1 MAFINYNGKF
11 IDDSNPIIQA
21 NNRGFRFGDGIF
33 ETMKFKK
40 GKIIFVDEHLSR
52 LWQGLKRFQ
61 FDLPK
66 LFTPDYIE
74 KQILDLIQKNKNS
87 SARIRLTVFRGNGGL
102 YDPENLN
109 PNFIIE
115 SWNLP
120 ETNGDLNENGL
131 QCILFKDALKSI
143 DAFSNLKHNNYLPY
157 LMGALEAKKMKC
169 NDAIIFNS
177 KLNICDSTIA
187 NLFLIKENIIYT
199 PALSE
204 GCVAGVMREFVINML
219 RKNDFNVVEQT
230 ISENDLANADEVFLT
245 NSIYNMRW
253 ISSIE
258 NHNYQNKLIREIF
271 HLLKQTNPNEFC

>member
-21 NNRGFRFGDGIF
+21 NNRGFRFGDGVF

-40 GKIIFVDEHLSR
+40 GKIIFLDEHLSR

-66 LFTPDYIE
+66 LFTPDYLE
-74 KQILDLIQKNKNS
+74 SQILALIQKNKNT

-102 YDPENLN
+102 YDPENLH

-131 QCILFKDALKSI
+131 QCILFKDALKSV
-143 DAFSNLKHNNYLPY
+143 DAYSNLKHNNYLPY
-157 LMGALEAKKMKC
+157 LMGALQAKKMKC

-177 KLNICDSTIA
+177 NLNICDSTIA
-187 NLFLIKENIIYT
+187 NVFLIKDNIIYT

-204 GCVAGVMREFVINML
+204 GCIAGVMREFIINEL
-219 RKNDFNVVEQT
+219 RKNDFNVIEQT
-230 ISENDLANADEVFLT
+230 ITETDLVNADEVFLT

-253 ISSIE
+253 ISAIDGI
-258 NHNYQNKLIREIF
+258 NYQNKITREIY
-271 HLLKQTNPNEFC
+271 HLLKQTNPQEFC

>member
-11 IDDSNPIIQA
+11 IDGSNPIIQA

-33 ETMKFKK
+33 ETMKLKK
-40 GKIIFVDEHLSR
+40 GKIIFLDEHLSR

-74 KQILDLIQKNKNS
+74 SQILALVQKNKHS
-87 SARIRLTVFRGNGGL
+87 AARIRLTVFRGNGGL
-102 YDPENLN
+102 YDPENLH

-115 SWNLP
+115 SWDLP

-143 DAFSNLKHNNYLPY
+143 DVYSNLKHNNYLPY
-157 LMGALEAKKMKC
+157 LMGALQAKKMKC

-177 KLNICDSTIA
+177 NLNICDSTIA
-187 NLFLIKENIIYT
+187 NVFIIKENIVYT

-204 GCVAGVMREFVINML
+204 GCIAGVMREFVINEL
-219 RKNDFNVVEQT
+219 RKNNFNVIEQT
-230 ISENDLANADEVFLT
+230 ITETDLANADELFLT

-253 ISSIE
+253 VSAIDSF
-258 NHNYQNKLIREIF
+258 NYQHKMTREIY
-271 HLLKQTNPNEFC
+271 HLLKQTNPQEFC

>member
-11 IDDSNPIIQA
+11 IDGSNPIIQA

-33 ETMKFKK
+33 ETMKLKK
-40 GKIIFVDEHLSR
+40 GKIIFLDEHLSR

-66 LFTPDYIE
+66 LFTPDYLE
-74 KQILDLIQKNKNS
+74 SQILALVQKNKHS
-87 SARIRLTVFRGNGGL
+87 AARIRLTVFRGNGGL
-102 YDPENLN
+102 YDPENLY

-115 SWNLP
+115 SWDLP

-143 DAFSNLKHNNYLPY
+143 DLYSNLKHNNYLPY
-157 LMGALEAKKMKC
+157 LMGAIQAKKMKC

-177 KLNICDSTIA
+177 NFNICDSTIA
-187 NLFLIKENIIYT
+187 NVFLIKENIIYT

-204 GCVAGVMREFVINML
+204 GCIAGVMREFIINEL
-219 RKNDFNVVEQT
+219 QKNNFNVVEQT
-230 ISENDLANADEVFLT
+230 ISETELANADEVFLT

-253 ISSIE
+253 VSAIDSF
-258 NHNYQNKLIREIF
+258 NYQHKMTREIY
-271 HLLKQTNPNEFC
+271 HLLKQTNPQEFC

>member
-21 NNRGFRFGDGIF
+21 NNRGFRFGDGVF

-40 GKIIFVDEHLSR
+40 GKIIFLDEHLSR

-66 LFTPDYIE
+66 LFTPDYLE
-74 KQILDLIQKNKNS
+74 SQILALIQKNKHS
-87 SARIRLTVFRGNGGL
+87 AARIRLTIFRGNGGL
-102 YDPENLN
+102 YDPENLH

-157 LMGALEAKKMKC
+157 LMGALQAKKMKC
-169 NDAIIFNS
+169 NDAIIFNAN
-177 KLNICDSTIA
+177 LNICDSTIA
-187 NLFLIKENIIYT
+187 NVFLIKDNIIYT
-199 PALSE
+199 PSLFE
-204 GCVAGVMREFVINML
+204 GCIAGIMREFIINEL
-219 RKNDFNVVEQT
+219 KKNNFNVVEQT
-230 ISENDLANADEVFLT
+230 ITETDLANADEVFLT

-253 ISSIE
+253 VSAID
-258 NHNYQNKLIREIF
+258 NFNYQNKMTREIY
-271 HLLKQTNPNEFC
+271 HLLKQTNPQDFC

>member
-11 IDDSNPIIQA
+11 IDESNPIIQA

-66 LFTPDYIE
+66 LFTPDYLE
-74 KQILDLIQKNKNS
+74 KQILGLIQKNKNA

-115 SWNLP
+115 TWNLP

-157 LMGALEAKKMKC
+157 LMGAIEAKKMKC

-204 GCVAGVMREFVINML
+204 GCIAGIMRESVINEL

-230 ISENDLANADEVFLT
+230 ITETDLANADEIFLT

-253 ISSIE
+253 VSAIDSL
-258 NHNYQNKLIREIF
+258 NYQNKITREIY
-271 HLLKQTNPNEFC
+271 HLLKQTNPQDFC

>member
-11 IDDSNPIIQA
+11 IDGSNPIIQA

-33 ETMKFKK
+33 ETMKLKK
-40 GKIIFVDEHLSR
+40 GKIIFLDEHLSR

-74 KQILDLIQKNKNS
+74 SQILALVQKNKHS
-87 SARIRLTVFRGNGGL
+87 AARIRLTVFRGNGGL
-102 YDPENLN
+102 YDPENLY

-115 SWNLP
+115 SWDLP

-143 DAFSNLKHNNYLPY
+143 DLYSNLKHNNYLPY
-157 LMGALEAKKMKC
+157 LMGAIQAKKMKC

-177 KLNICDSTIA
+177 NFNICDSTIA
-187 NLFLIKENIIYT
+187 NVFLIKENIIYT

-204 GCVAGVMREFVINML
+204 GCIAGVMREFIINEL
-219 RKNDFNVVEQT
+219 QKNNFNVVEQT
-230 ISENDLANADEVFLT
+230 ISETELANADEVFLT

-253 ISSIE
+253 VSAIDSF
-258 NHNYQNKLIREIF
+258 NYQHKMTREIY
-271 HLLKQTNPNEFC
+271 HLLKQTNPQEFC

>member
-21 NNRGFRFGDGIF
+21 NNRGFRFGDGVF

-40 GKIIFVDEHLSR
+40 GKIIFLDEHLSR

-66 LFTPDYIE
+66 LFTPDYLE
-74 KQILDLIQKNKNS
+74 SQMLALIKKNKHS
-87 SARIRLTVFRGNGGL
+87 AARIRLTIFRGNGGL
-102 YDPENLN
+102 YDPENLH
-109 PNFIIE
+109 PKFIIE

-131 QCILFKDALKSI
+131 QCILFKDALKSM
-143 DAFSNLKHNNYLPY
+143 DAYSNLKHNNYLPY
-157 LMGALEAKKMKC
+157 LMGALQAKKMKC

-177 KLNICDSTIA
+177 NLNVCDSTIA
-187 NLFLIKENIIYT
+187 NVFLIKDNIIYT
-199 PALSE
+199 PNLSE
-204 GCVAGVMREFVINML
+204 GCIAGIMREFVINEL
-219 RKNDFNVVEQT
+219 RKNDFNVVEQSIT
-230 ISENDLANADEVFLT
+230 ETDLANADEIFLT

-253 ISSIE
+253 VSAIDSF
-258 NHNYQNKLIREIF
+258 NYQNKMIREIY
-271 HLLKQTNPNEFC
+271 HLLKQTNPQEFC

>member
-1 MAFINYNGKF
+1 MAFINYNGKY

-21 NNRGFRFGDGIF
+21 NNRGFRFGDGVF

-40 GKIIFVDEHLSR
+40 GKIIFLDEHLSR

-66 LFTPDYIE
+66 LFTPDYLE
-74 KQILDLIQKNKNS
+74 SQILALIQKNKLS
-87 SARIRLTVFRGNGGL
+87 VARIRLTVFRGNGGL
-102 YDPENLN
+102 YDPENLH

-131 QCILFKDALKSI
+131 QCILFKDALKSV
-143 DAFSNLKHNNYLPY
+143 DAYSNLKHNNYLPY
-157 LMGALEAKKMKC
+157 LMGALQAKKMKC
-169 NDAIIFNS
+169 NDAIIFNAN
-177 KLNICDSTIA
+177 LNICDSTIA
-187 NLFLIKENIIYT
+187 NVFLIKENIIYT

-204 GCVAGVMREFVINML
+204 GCIAGIMREFVINEL
-219 RKNDFNVVEQT
+219 RKNNFNVVEQT
-230 ISENDLANADEVFLT
+230 ITETDLANADEVFLT

-253 ISSIE
+253 VSAIDSL
-258 NHNYQNKLIREIF
+258 NYQNKITREIY
-271 HLLKQTNPNEFC
+271 HLLKQTNPQDFC

>member
-21 NNRGFRFGDGIF
+21 NNRGFRFGDGVF

-40 GKIIFVDEHLSR
+40 GKIIFLDEHLSR

-66 LFTPDYIE
+66 LFIPDYLE
-74 KQILDLIQKNKNS
+74 SQILALIQKNKHS
-87 SARIRLTVFRGNGGL
+87 AARIRLTVFRGNGGL
-102 YDPENLN
+102 YDPENLH

-115 SWNLP
+115 TWNLP

-131 QCILFKDALKSI
+131 QCILYKDALKSV
-143 DAFSNLKHNNYLPY
+143 DVYSNLKHNNYLPY
-157 LMGALEAKKMKC
+157 LMGALQAKKMKC

-177 KLNICDSTIA
+177 NLNICDSTIA
-187 NLFLIKENIIYT
+187 NVFLIKENIIYT

-204 GCVAGVMREFVINML
+204 GCIAGVMREFVISEL
-219 RKNDFNVVEQT
+219 RKNNFKVVEQT
-230 ISENDLANADEVFLT
+230 ITETDLTNADEVFLT

-253 ISSIE
+253 VSAIDSF
-258 NHNYQNKLIREIF
+258 NYQNKITREIY
-271 HLLKQTNPNEFC
+271 HLLKQTKPQEFC

>member
-11 IDDSNPIIQA
+11 IDGSNPIIQA

-33 ETMKFKK
+33 ETMKLKK
-40 GKIIFVDEHLSR
+40 GKIIFLDEHLSR

-66 LFTPDYIE
+66 LFTPDYLE
-74 KQILDLIQKNKNS
+74 SQILALVQKNKHS
-87 SARIRLTVFRGNGGL
+87 AARIRLNVFRGNGGL
-102 YDPENLN
+102 YDPENLH

-115 SWNLP
+115 SWDLP

-143 DAFSNLKHNNYLPY
+143 DLYSNLKHNNYLPY
-157 LMGALEAKKMKC
+157 LMGAIQAKKMKC

-177 KLNICDSTIA
+177 NFNICDSTIA
-187 NLFLIKENIIYT
+187 NVFLIKENIIYT

-204 GCVAGVMREFVINML
+204 GCIAGVMREFIINEL
-219 RKNDFNVVEQT
+219 QKNNFNVVEQT
-230 ISENDLANADEVFLT
+230 ISETELANADEVFLT

-253 ISSIE
+253 VSAIDSF
-258 NHNYQNKLIREIF
+258 NYQHKMTREIY
-271 HLLKQTNPNEFC
+271 HLLKQTNPQEFC

>member
-11 IDDSNPIIQA
+11 IDGSNPIIQA

-33 ETMKFKK
+33 ETMKLKK
-40 GKIIFVDEHLSR
+40 GKIIFLDEHLSR

-66 LFTPDYIE
+66 LFTPDYLE
-74 KQILDLIQKNKNS
+74 SQILALVQKNKHS
-87 SARIRLTVFRGNGGL
+87 AARIRLTVFRGNGGL
-102 YDPENLN
+102 YDPENLY

-115 SWNLP
+115 SWDLP

-143 DAFSNLKHNNYLPY
+143 DLYSNLKHNNYLPY
-157 LMGALEAKKMKC
+157 LMGAIQAKKMKC

-177 KLNICDSTIA
+177 NFNICDSTIA
-187 NLFLIKENIIYT
+187 NVFLIKENIIYT

-204 GCVAGVMREFVINML
+204 GCIAGVMREFIINEL
-219 RKNDFNVVEQT
+219 RKNNFNVVEQT
-230 ISENDLANADEVFLT
+230 ISERELANADEVFLT

-253 ISSIE
+253 VSAIDSF
-258 NHNYQNKLIREIF
+258 NYQNKMTREIY
-271 HLLKQTNPNEFC
+271 HLLKQTNPQEFC

>member
-21 NNRGFRFGDGIF
+21 NNRGFRFGDGVF

-40 GKIIFVDEHLSR
+40 GKIIFLDEHLSR

-66 LFTPDYIE
+66 LFTPDYLE
-74 KQILDLIQKNKNS
+74 SQILALIQKNKHNA
-87 SARIRLTVFRGNGGL
+87 ARIRLTIFRGNGGL
-102 YDPENLN
+102 YDPENLH

-131 QCILFKDALKSI
+131 QCILFKDALKSV

-157 LMGALEAKKMKC
+157 LMGALQAKKMKC
-169 NDAIIFNS
+169 NDAIIFNTN
-177 KLNICDSTIA
+177 LNICDSTIA
-187 NLFLIKENIIYT
+187 NVFLIKKNIIYT

-204 GCVAGVMREFVINML
+204 GCIAGIMREFIINEL
-219 RKNDFNVVEQT
+219 RKNDINVIEQSIT
-230 ISENDLANADEVFLT
+230 ETDLANADEVFLT

-253 ISSIE
+253 VSAIDNFS
-258 NHNYQNKLIREIF
+258 YQNKMTREIY
-271 HLLKQTNPNEFC
+271 HLLKQTNPQDFC

>member
-21 NNRGFRFGDGIF
+21 NNRGFRFGDGVF

-40 GKIIFVDEHLSR
+40 GKIIFLDEHLSR

-66 LFTPDYIE
+66 LFTPDYLE
-74 KQILDLIQKNKNS
+74 SQILALIQKNKHSN
-87 SARIRLTVFRGNGGL
+87 ARIRLTVFRGNGGL
-102 YDPENLN
+102 YDPENLH

-131 QCILFKDALKSI
+131 QCILFKDALKSV
-143 DAFSNLKHNNYLPY
+143 DTYSNLKHNNYLPY
-157 LMGALEAKKMKC
+157 LMGALQAKKIKC
-169 NDAIIFNS
+169 NDAIIFNAN
-177 KLNICDSTIA
+177 LNICDSTIA
-187 NLFLIKENIIYT
+187 NVFLIKENIIYT

-204 GCVAGVMREFVINML
+204 GCIAGIMREFVINEL
-219 RKNDFNVVEQT
+219 RKNNFNVVEQT
-230 ISENDLANADEVFLT
+230 ITETDLANADEVFLT

-253 ISSIE
+253 VSAIDSF
-258 NHNYQNKLIREIF
+258 NYQNKMTREIY
-271 HLLKQTNPNEFC
+271 HLLKQTNPQEFC

>member
-1 MAFINYNGKF
+1 MASINYNGKF
-11 IDDSNPIIQA
+11 IDDINPIIQA
-21 NNRGFRFGDGIF
+21 NNRGFRFGDGVF

-40 GKIIFVDEHLSR
+40 GKIIFLDEHLSR

-66 LFTPDYIE
+66 LFTPDYLE
-74 KQILDLIQKNKNS
+74 SELLALIQKNKHS
-87 SARIRLTVFRGNGGL
+87 AARIRLTVFRGNGGL

-157 LMGALEAKKMKC
+157 LMGAIEAKKMKC

-177 KLNICDSTIA
+177 NLNICDSTIA
-187 NLFLIKENIIYT
+187 NVFLINENIIYT
-199 PALSE
+199 PALTE
-204 GCVAGVMREFVINML
+204 GCIAGIMREFVINEL

-230 ISENDLANADEVFLT
+230 ITESDLANADEVFLT

-253 ISSIE
+253 VSSIDGF
-258 NHNYQNKLIREIF
+258 NYQNKMTREIY
-271 HLLKQTNPNEFC
+271 HLLKQTNPQDFC

>member
-21 NNRGFRFGDGIF
+21 NNRGFRFGDGVF

-40 GKIIFVDEHLSR
+40 DKIIFLDEHLSR
-52 LWQGLKRFQ
+52 LWQGQKRFQ

-66 LFTPDYIE
+66 LFTPDYLE
-74 KQILDLIQKNKNS
+74 SQILALIQKNKHSN
-87 SARIRLTVFRGNGGL
+87 ARIRLTVFRGNGGL
-102 YDPENLN
+102 YDPENLH

-143 DAFSNLKHNNYLPY
+143 DSYSNLKHNNYLPY
-157 LMGALEAKKMKC
+157 LMGALQAKKMKC
-169 NDAIIFNS
+169 NDAIIFNGN
-177 KLNICDSTIA
+177 LNICDSTIA
-187 NLFLIKENIIYT
+187 NVFLIKENIIYT

-204 GCVAGVMREFVINML
+204 GCIAGVMREFIINEL
-219 RKNDFNVVEQT
+219 RKNNFNVIEQT
-230 ISENDLANADEVFLT
+230 ISETDLANADEVFLT

-253 ISSIE
+253 VSAIDSF
-258 NHNYQNKLIREIF
+258 NYQNKMTIEIY
-271 HLLKQTNPNEFC
+271 HLLKQTNPQEFC

>member
-11 IDDSNPIIQA
+11 IDDSNPVIQA
-21 NNRGFRFGDGIF
+21 NNRGFRFGDGVF

-40 GKIIFVDEHLSR
+40 GKIIFLDEHLSR

-66 LFTPDYIE
+66 LFTPDYLE
-74 KQILDLIQKNKNS
+74 SQILGLVQKNKHS
-87 SARIRLTVFRGNGGL
+87 VARIRLTVFRGNGGL

-157 LMGALEAKKMKC
+157 LMGALHAKKSKC

-177 KLNICDSTIA
+177 NLNICDSTIA
-187 NLFLIKENIIYT
+187 NVFLIKENIIYT

-204 GCVAGVMREFVINML
+204 GCIAGVMREFVINEL
-219 RKNDFNVVEQT
+219 RKNNFNVLEQT
-230 ISENDLANADEVFLT
+230 ITETDLANADEVFLT

-253 ISSIE
+253 VSAID
-258 NHNYQNKLIREIF
+258 NFNYQNKKTREIY
-271 HLLKQTNPNEFC
+271 HLLKQTNPQEFC

>member
-11 IDDSNPIIQA
+11 IGDTNPIIQA

-40 GKIIFVDEHLSR
+40 GKIIFLDEHLSR

-66 LFTPDYIE
+66 LFTPDYLE
-74 KQILDLIQKNKNS
+74 SQILALIQKNKLS
-87 SARIRLTVFRGNGGL
+87 AARIRLTVFRGNGGL
-102 YDPENLN
+102 YDPDNLN

-131 QCILFKDALKSI
+131 QCILFKDALKSV

-157 LMGALEAKKMKC
+157 LMGAIEAKKLKC

-177 KLNICDSTIA
+177 NLNICDSTIA
-187 NLFLIKENIIYT
+187 NVFLIKENIIYT

-204 GCVAGVMREFVINML
+204 GCIAGVMREFIIKEL
-219 RKNDFNVVEQT
+219 RKNNFNVVEQT
-230 ISENDLANADEVFLT
+230 ITESELANADEVFLT

-253 ISSIE
+253 VSAIDSF
-258 NHNYQNKLIREIF
+258 NYQNKMIREIY
-271 HLLKQTNPNEFC
+271 HLLKQTNPQEFC

>member
-21 NNRGFRFGDGIF
+21 NNRGFRFGDGVF

-40 GKIIFVDEHLSR
+40 GKIILLDEHLSR

-66 LFTPDYIE
+66 LFTPDYLE
-74 KQILDLIQKNKNS
+74 SQILALIQKNKHS
-87 SARIRLTVFRGNGGL
+87 AARIRLTVFRGNGGL
-102 YDPENLN
+102 YDPENLQ

-131 QCILFKDALKSI
+131 QCILFKDALKSV
-143 DAFSNLKHNNYLPY
+143 DAYSNLKHNNYLPY
-157 LMGALEAKKMKC
+157 LMGALQAKKMKC

-177 KLNICDSTIA
+177 NLNVCDSTIA
-187 NLFLIKENIIYT
+187 NVFLIKENIIYT

-204 GCVAGVMREFVINML
+204 GCIAGIMREFVINEL
-219 RKNDFNVVEQT
+219 RKNNFNVVEQT
-230 ISENDLANADEVFLT
+230 ITENDLANADEVFLT

-253 ISSIE
+253 VSAIDSF
-258 NHNYQNKLIREIF
+258 NYQNKMTIEIY
-271 HLLKQTNPNEFC
+271 HLLKQTNPQEFC

>member
-1 MAFINYNGKF
+1 MAFINYNGKY

-66 LFTPDYIE
+66 LFTPDYLE
-74 KQILDLIQKNKNS
+74 KQILGLVQKNKNS

-102 YDPENLN
+102 NDPENHN

-115 SWNLP
+115 TWNLP

-157 LMGALEAKKMKC
+157 LMGAIEAKKMKC
-169 NDAIIFNS
+169 YYFQ
-177 KLNICDSTIA
+177 
-187 NLFLIKENIIYT
+187 FEIKY
-199 PALSE
+199 
-204 GCVAGVMREFVINML
+204 L
-219 RKNDFNVVEQT
+219 R
-230 ISENDLANADEVFLT
+230 
-245 NSIYNMRW
+245 
-253 ISSIE
+253 
-258 NHNYQNKLIREIF
+258 
-271 HLLKQTNPNEFC
+271 

>member
-21 NNRGFRFGDGIF
+21 NNRGFRFGDGVF

-40 GKIIFVDEHLSR
+40 GKIIFLDEHLSR

-61 FDLPK
+61 FELPK
-66 LFTPDYIE
+66 LFTPDYLE
-74 KQILDLIQKNKNS
+74 SQILALIQKNKHS
-87 SARIRLTVFRGNGGL
+87 AARIRLTIFRGNGGL
-102 YDPENLN
+102 YDPENLH

-131 QCILFKDALKSI
+131 QCILFKDGLKSV
-143 DAFSNLKHNNYLPY
+143 DAYSNLKHNNYLPY
-157 LMGALEAKKMKC
+157 LMGALQAKKMKC
-169 NDAIIFNS
+169 NDAIIFNA

-187 NLFLIKENIIYT
+187 NVFLIKENIIYT

-204 GCVAGVMREFVINML
+204 GCIAGIMREFVINEL
-219 RKNDFNVVEQT
+219 RKNNFNVVEQSIT
-230 ISENDLANADEVFLT
+230 ETDLANADEIFLT

-253 ISSIE
+253 VSAIDSI
-258 NHNYQNKLIREIF
+258 NYQNKITREIY
-271 HLLKQTNPNEFC
+271 HLLKQTNPKDFC

>member
-21 NNRGFRFGDGIF
+21 NNRGFRFGDGVF

-40 GKIIFVDEHLSR
+40 GKIIFLDEHLSR

-66 LFTPDYIE
+66 LFTPDYLE
-74 KQILDLIQKNKNS
+74 SQILALIQKNKHS
-87 SARIRLTVFRGNGGL
+87 AARIRLTVFRGNGGL

-143 DAFSNLKHNNYLPY
+143 DAYSNLKHNNYLPY
-157 LMGALEAKKMKC
+157 LMGALQAKKLKC

-177 KLNICDSTIA
+177 NLNICDSTIA
-187 NLFLIKENIIYT
+187 NVFLIKDNIIYT

-204 GCVAGVMREFVINML
+204 GCIAGVMREFVINEL
-219 RKNDFNVVEQT
+219 RKNNFNVVEKT
-230 ISENDLANADEVFLT
+230 ITETDLTNGDEVFLT

-253 ISSIE
+253 VSAID
-258 NHNYQNKLIREIF
+258 NFNYQNKMTREIY
-271 HLLKQTNPNEFC
+271 HLLKQTNPQEFC

>member
-11 IDDSNPIIQA
+11 IDESNPIIQA

-74 KQILDLIQKNKNS
+74 KQILGLIQKNKNS

-102 YDPENLN
+102 NDPENHN

-115 SWNLP
+115 TWNLP

-157 LMGALEAKKMKC
+157 LMGALEAKKMRC

-219 RKNDFNVVEQT
+219 RKNKFNVVEQT
-230 ISENDLANADEVFLT
+230 ISENDLAKADEVFLT

-253 ISSIE
+253 VSSIE
-258 NHNYQNKLIREIF
+258 NHNYQNKLTREIF
-271 HLLKQTNPNEFC
+271 QLLKQTNPNEFC

>member
-1 MAFINYNGKF
+1 MAFINYNGKY

-21 NNRGFRFGDGIF
+21 NNRGFRFGDGVF
-33 ETMKFKK
+33 ETIKFKK
-40 GKIIFVDEHLSR
+40 GKIIFLDEHLSR

-66 LFTPDYIE
+66 LFTPDYLE
-74 KQILDLIQKNKNS
+74 SQILALIQKNKLS
-87 SARIRLTVFRGNGGL
+87 VARIRLTVFRGNGGL
-102 YDPENLN
+102 YDPENLH

-143 DAFSNLKHNNYLPY
+143 DAYSNLKHNNYLPY
-157 LMGALEAKKMKC
+157 LMGALQAKKLKC

-177 KLNICDSTIA
+177 NLNICDSTIA
-187 NLFLIKENIIYT
+187 NVFLIKDNIIYT

-204 GCVAGVMREFVINML
+204 GCIAGVMREFVINEL
-219 RKNDFNVVEQT
+219 RKNNFNVVEKT
-230 ISENDLANADEVFLT
+230 ITETDLTNADEVFLT

-253 ISSIE
+253 VSAID
-258 NHNYQNKLIREIF
+258 NFNYQNKMTREIY
-271 HLLKQTNPNEFC
+271 HLLKQTNPQEFC

>member
-1 MAFINYNGKF
+1 MAFINYNGKY

-21 NNRGFRFGDGIF
+21 NNRGFRFGDGVF

-40 GKIIFVDEHLSR
+40 GKIIFLDEHLSR

-66 LFTPDYIE
+66 LFTPDYLE
-74 KQILDLIQKNKNS
+74 SQILALIQKNKHS
-87 SARIRLTVFRGNGGL
+87 AARIRLTIFRGNGGL
-102 YDPENLN
+102 YDPENLH

-115 SWNLP
+115 TWNLP

-131 QCILFKDALKSI
+131 QCILFIDALKSI
-143 DAFSNLKHNNYLPY
+143 DAYSNLKHNNYLPY
-157 LMGALEAKKMKC
+157 LMGALQAKKLKC

-177 KLNICDSTIA
+177 NLNICDSTIA
-187 NLFLIKENIIYT
+187 NVFLIKDNIIYT

-204 GCVAGVMREFVINML
+204 GCIAGVMREFVINEL
-219 RKNDFNVVEQT
+219 RKNNFNVVEKT
-230 ISENDLANADEVFLT
+230 ITETDLTNGDEVFLT

-253 ISSIE
+253 VSAID
-258 NHNYQNKLIREIF
+258 NFNYQNKMTREIYY
-271 HLLKQTNPNEFC
+271 LLKQTNPQEFC

>member
-1 MAFINYNGKF
+1 MAFINYNGKY

-21 NNRGFRFGDGIF
+21 NNRGFRFGDGVF

-40 GKIIFVDEHLSR
+40 GKIIFLDEHLSR

-66 LFTPDYIE
+66 LFTPDYLE
-74 KQILDLIQKNKNS
+74 SQILALIQKNKLS
-87 SARIRLTVFRGNGGL
+87 VARIRLTVFRGNGGL
-102 YDPENLN
+102 YDPENLH

-143 DAFSNLKHNNYLPY
+143 DVYSNLKHNNYLPY
-157 LMGALEAKKMKC
+157 LMGALQAKKMKC
-169 NDAIIFNS
+169 NDAIIFNAN
-177 KLNICDSTIA
+177 LNICDSTIA
-187 NLFLIKENIIYT
+187 NVFLIKENIIYT

-204 GCVAGVMREFVINML
+204 GCIAGVMREFIINEL
-219 RKNDFNVVEQT
+219 RKNNFNVIEQT
-230 ISENDLANADEVFLT
+230 ISETDLANADEVFLT

-253 ISSIE
+253 VSAIDSF
-258 NHNYQNKLIREIF
+258 NYQNKMTREIYY
-271 HLLKQTNPNEFC
+271 LLKQTNPQEFC

>member
-1 MAFINYNGKF
+1 MAFINYNGKY

-21 NNRGFRFGDGIF
+21 NNRGFRFGDGVF

-40 GKIIFVDEHLSR
+40 GKIIFLDEHLSR

-66 LFTPDYIE
+66 LFTPDYLE
-74 KQILDLIQKNKNS
+74 SQILALIQKNKLS
-87 SARIRLTVFRGNGGL
+87 VARIRLTVFRGNGGL
-102 YDPENLN
+102 YDPENLH

-131 QCILFKDALKSI
+131 QCILFKDALKSV
-143 DAFSNLKHNNYLPY
+143 DAYSNLKHNNYLPY
-157 LMGALEAKKMKC
+157 LMGALQAKKMKC
-169 NDAIIFNS
+169 NDAIIFNAN
-177 KLNICDSTIA
+177 LNICDSTIA
-187 NLFLIKENIIYT
+187 NVFLIKENIIYT

-204 GCVAGVMREFVINML
+204 GCIAGIMREFVINEL
-219 RKNDFNVVEQT
+219 RKNNCNVVEQT
-230 ISENDLANADEVFLT
+230 ITETDLANADEVFLT

-253 ISSIE
+253 VSAIDSL
-258 NHNYQNKLIREIF
+258 NYQNKITREIY
-271 HLLKQTNPNEFC
+271 HLLKQTNPQDFC

>member
-1 MAFINYNGKF
+1 MAFINYNGKY

-21 NNRGFRFGDGIF
+21 NNRGFRFGDGVF

-40 GKIIFVDEHLSR
+40 GKIIFLDEHLSR

-66 LFTPDYIE
+66 LFTPDYLE
-74 KQILDLIQKNKNS
+74 SQILALIQKNKHS
-87 SARIRLTVFRGNGGL
+87 TARIRLTVFRGNGGL
-102 YDPENLN
+102 YDPENLH

-143 DAFSNLKHNNYLPY
+143 DAYSNLKHNNYLPY
-157 LMGALEAKKMKC
+157 LMGALQAKKMKC
-169 NDAIIFNS
+169 NDAIIFNAN
-177 KLNICDSTIA
+177 LNICDSTIA
-187 NLFLIKENIIYT
+187 NVFLIKENIIYT

-204 GCVAGVMREFVINML
+204 GCIAGVMREFIINEL
-219 RKNDFNVVEQT
+219 RKNNFNVVEQT
-230 ISENDLANADEVFLT
+230 ISEMDLANADEIFLT

-253 ISSIE
+253 VSAIDSF
-258 NHNYQNKLIREIF
+258 NYQNKITREIY
-271 HLLKQTNPNEFC
+271 HLLKQTNPQEFC

>member
-21 NNRGFRFGDGIF
+21 NNRGFRFGDGVF
-33 ETMKFKK
+33 ETLKFKK
-40 GKIIFVDEHLSR
+40 GKIIFLDEHLSR

-66 LFTPDYIE
+66 LFTPDYLE
-74 KQILDLIQKNKNS
+74 SQILALIQKNKNT

-102 YDPENLN
+102 YDPENLQ

-131 QCILFKDALKSI
+131 QCILFKDALKSV
-143 DAFSNLKHNNYLPY
+143 DAYSNLKHNNYLPY
-157 LMGALEAKKMKC
+157 LMGALQAKKMKC

-177 KLNICDSTIA
+177 NLNICDSTIA
-187 NLFLIKENIIYT
+187 NVFLIKDNIIYT

-204 GCVAGVMREFVINML
+204 GCIAGVMREFIINEL
-219 RKNDFNVVEQT
+219 RKNDFNVIEQT
-230 ISENDLANADEVFLT
+230 ITETDLVNADEVFLT

-253 ISSIE
+253 ISAIDGI
-258 NHNYQNKLIREIF
+258 NYQNKITREIY
-271 HLLKQTNPNEFC
+271 HLLKQTNPQEFC

>member
-1 MAFINYNGKF
+1 MAFINYNGKY

-21 NNRGFRFGDGIF
+21 NNRGFRFGDGVF

-40 GKIIFVDEHLSR
+40 GKIIFLDEHLSR

-66 LFTPDYIE
+66 LFTPDYLE
-74 KQILDLIQKNKNS
+74 SQILALIQKNKHS
-87 SARIRLTVFRGNGGL
+87 AARIRLTVFRGNGGL
-102 YDPENLN
+102 YDPENLH

-115 SWNLP
+115 TWNLP

-143 DAFSNLKHNNYLPY
+143 DAYSNLKHNNYLPY
-157 LMGALEAKKMKC
+157 LMGALQAKKMKC
-169 NDAIIFNS
+169 NDAIIFNAN
-177 KLNICDSTIA
+177 LNICDSTIA
-187 NLFLIKENIIYT
+187 NVFLIKENIIYT

-204 GCVAGVMREFVINML
+204 GCIAGVMREFIINEL
-219 RKNDFNVVEQT
+219 RKNNFNVVEQT
-230 ISENDLANADEVFLT
+230 ISEMDLANADEVFLT

-253 ISSIE
+253 VSAIDSF
-258 NHNYQNKLIREIF
+258 NYQNKITREIY
-271 HLLKQTNPNEFC
+271 HLLKQTNPQEFC